1 MHGTGFVVPALAAL
15 LCAVV
20 PPSARGE
27 VKQASPSGA
36 TIEHHYAIQVGTA
49 AAWESLVHP
58 ERWWPADHTWSGDR
72 SNLRLEARAGGC
84 YCETWGES
92 SAEHGRVV
100 MARPGELL
108 RIVGALGP
116 LQELAVS
123 AVLTIRL
130 APAAGGRT
138 EATVVYRFSGDPS
151 HGLDAF
157 APAVDRVL
165 GEQFGNFARAA
176 AGGPVT
182 PSP

>member
-1 MHGTGFVVPALAAL
+1 MRGTFIVVQALAASL
-15 LCAVV
+15 WAAAS
-20 PPSARGE
+20 PAARAE
-27 VKQASPSGA
+27 VQQSSPSGA
-36 TIEHHYAIQVGTA
+36 LIQHHYTIA
-49 AAWESLVHP
+49 ASPAATWETLVHP
-58 ERWWPADHTWSGDR
+58 ERWWPADHTWSGNP

-84 YCETWGES
+84 YCESWGES
-92 SAEHGRVV
+92 SAEHGRIV

-130 APAAGGRT
+130 APAAGGGT
-138 EATVVYRFSGDPS
+138 EATVVYRISGDAS

-165 GEQFGNFARAA
+165 GQQFGNFARAA
-176 AGGPVT
+176 AAPPVT